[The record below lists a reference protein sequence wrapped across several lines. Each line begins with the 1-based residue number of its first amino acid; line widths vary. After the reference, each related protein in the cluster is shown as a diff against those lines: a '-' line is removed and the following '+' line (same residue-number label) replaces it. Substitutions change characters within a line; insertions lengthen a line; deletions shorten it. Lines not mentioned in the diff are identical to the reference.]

1 MHLAPITLT
10 GEAVRLEPLSLDHH
24 AALCQIG
31 LDPVL
36 WRWTTVR
43 ISTPEEMRRYIEEAL
58 RLREAGTA
66 LPFATID
73 LDSGRVV
80 GCTRYGNIDR
90 DNRKLEIGWT
100 FVAPAWQR
108 TRINTEAKYLMLR
121 YAFETLGSIRVE
133 LKTDALNQASRRA
146 IARIGAREEGT
157 LRYHMICAD
166 GRYRDTV
173 YCSVIE
179 PEWPRVKAALE
190 ARLAPPGAGGEG
202 ESGNG
207 PRVEYI

>member
-1 MHLAPITLT
+1 MVRPITLT
-10 GEAVRLEPLSLDHH
+10 GDAVRLEPLSLDHH
-24 AALCQIG
+24 AALCQVG
-31 LDPVL
+31 LDPAI
-36 WRWTTVR
+36 WRWTPVQ
-43 ISTPEEMRRYIEEAL
+43 IATPEEMLGYIEDAL

-73 LDSGRVV
+73 LASGRVV
-80 GCTRYGNIDR
+80 GCTRYGNIDP

-121 YAFETLGSIRVE
+121 YAFETLGSIRVA
-133 LKTDALNQASRRA
+133 LKTDALNEASRRA

-157 LRYHMICAD
+157 LRHHMICAD

-173 YCSVIE
+173 YYSVTA
-179 PEWPRVKAALE
+179 PEWPGVKAALE
-190 ARLAPPGAGGEG
+190 TKLR
-202 ESGNG
+202 
-207 PRVEYI
+207 R

>member
-10 GEAVRLEPLSLDHH
+10 GVAVRLEPLSLDHH

-31 LDPVL
+31 LDPAI
-36 WRWTTVR
+36 WRWTTVQ
-43 ISTPEEMRRYIEEAL
+43 IATPEEMRRYIEEAL

-73 LDSGRVV
+73 LASERVV
-80 GCTRYGNIDR
+80 GCTRYANIDQ

-108 TRINTEAKYLMLR
+108 TRINTEAKYLILC
-121 YAFETLGSIRVE
+121 YAFETLGCIRVE
-133 LKTDALNQASRRA
+133 LKTDALNQTSRRA

-157 LRYHMICAD
+157 LRHHMICAD
-166 GRYRDTV
+166 GRYRDTA
-173 YCSVIE
+173 YYSVIA
-179 PEWPRVKAALE
+179 PEWPGVKAALE
-190 ARLAPPGAGGEG
+190 TRLQ
-202 ESGNG
+202 
-207 PRVEYI
+207 R